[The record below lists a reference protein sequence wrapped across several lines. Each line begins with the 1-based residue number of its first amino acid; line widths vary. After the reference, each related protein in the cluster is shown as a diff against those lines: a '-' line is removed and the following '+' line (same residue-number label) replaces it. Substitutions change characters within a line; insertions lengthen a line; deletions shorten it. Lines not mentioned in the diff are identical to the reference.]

1 MNKEEPD
8 IIIPE
13 ELYTRLENAV
23 LEIPGVFAFTDE
35 GFQLFKRNISQAF
48 GLKSHKGL
56 IISQNKRKE
65 IRIDVSIDLKDG
77 FQVKKIAGCIQETV
91 KGIAAQYIE
100 KDIAEIN
107 VTVTDIV
114 KQKR

>member
-13 ELYTRLENAV
+13 ELYTNLEKAV
-23 LEIPGVFAFTDE
+23 LAVPGVSEFTDE
-35 GFQLFKRNISQAF
+35 GFQLLKRNISQVL

-65 IRIDVSIDLKDG
+65 IRIDISVNLKDG
-77 FQVKKIAGCIQETV
+77 FQVKEIAGCIQKTV
-91 KGIAAQYIE
+91 K
-100 KDIAEIN
+100 
-107 VTVTDIV
+107 DIV
-114 KQKR
+114 APYMKKYITEIDVTITNIVE

>member
-13 ELYTRLENAV
+13 DFYTNLEKAV
-23 LEIPGVFAFTDE
+23 LAVPGVSEFTDE
-35 GFQLFKRNISQAF
+35 GFQLLKRNISQVL

-65 IRIDVSIDLKDG
+65 IRIDISVNLKDG
-77 FQVKKIAGCIQETV
+77 FQVKEIAGCIQKTV
-91 KGIAAQYIE
+91 KAIVAPYTEKYIT
-100 KDIAEIN
+100 EID
-107 VTVTDIV
+107 VTVTNIV
-114 KQKR
+114 E